1 MRTST
6 KAITTITLVAGLALG
21 VHSCRNA
28 ADQATSTSVTSHTV
42 AAQIP
47 TLAARTADA
56 TATAGAGP
64 VLDSDRGPEPA
75 APSTRAT
82 AWASVPT
89 SPAAAPSLNRV
100 TSKGKP
106 RGAKSPGKVDGRN
119 VDKVAE
125 AFLTTA
131 FTVDAA
137 VDNSPQAGFARAAS
151 WAAPAYRPY
160 LVKAPAGGGSSWQQL
175 LAVEG
180 WTEVEVTP
188 VTVGDKPA
196 DKPSAT
202 IRSFR
207 IVTTTHGNDTSAE
220 QQTSYAY
227 LTLARSQTGTWQ
239 VTSYTALD

>member
-21 VHSCRNA
+21 VYSCRSTDTPTPTPSA
-28 ADQATSTSVTSHTV
+28 ATAA

-47 TLAARTADA
+47 TLAAKSGQA
-56 TATAGAGP
+56 TPTSDSGP

-89 SPAAAPSLNRV
+89 SPVSGPSLNKV
-100 TSKGKP
+100 TSKGVP
-106 RGAKSPGKVDGRN
+106 RGAKNLGKVDGRN

-131 FTVDAA
+131 FTVDAS
-137 VDNSPQAGFARAAS
+137 VDNSPQAGFARAAA
-151 WAAPAYRPY
+151 WAAQAYRPY
-160 LVKAPAGGGSSWQQL
+160 LVKAPASGGSSWQEL
-175 LAVEG
+175 LATDG
-180 WTEVEVTP
+180 WTEAEVTP

-196 DKPSAT
+196 DRPSAT

-207 IVTTTHGNDTSAE
+207 IVTTTHGEDTSAE

-227 LTLARSQTGTWQ
+227 LTLARSSTGTWQ
-239 VTSYTALD
+239 VTSYAVLD